1 MIVRKKARR
10 FVRRKVGEVDEG
22 NYKNNNQGVDLSAEK
37 EKGRWVLVIGTFL
50 EDILGVIVEEV
61 KEMFK

>member
-22 NYKNNNQGVDLSAEK
+22 NYKNNNQGVDLSAGK
-37 EKGRWVLVIGTFL
+37 EKGG
-50 EDILGVIVEEV
+50 
-61 KEMFK
+61 